1 MKPKIAVLMG
11 GHSLERDISFQS
23 GKRVALALKRL
34 GYRVIS
40 LDVDEHVVRSLRKE
54 KVDAC
59 FIALHGK
66 FGEDGTIQELLEI
79 MDIRYTGAG
88 VLASMIGMDKALSK
102 AIFRRDDIPT
112 PKFFTLSTGALK
124 EMGAAN
130 VLKDVTSQI
139 GLPLVVKPSSQGSAL
154 GIKFVNKEQELPS
167 AILGALSYDD
177 KVILE
182 KYIKGTEVSVSVL
195 GTGRPHALPPVEI
208 VPKKDYFDFE
218 AMYTMGQTEYYV
230 PARLPDEKIKEIQ
243 KLSTK
248 VFKVLRCRAFARVDF
263 IIGQDDIPYVIELNT
278 IPGLTETSLFPMAAA
293 EAGISFEELIDKIIT
308 FTLSS

>member
-23 GKRVALALKRL
+23 GKRVVLALKRL

-40 LDVDEHVVRSLRKE
+40 LDVDEHIVRSLRKE

-124 EMGAAN
+124 EMGASN

-195 GTGRPHALPPVEI
+195 GIGRPHALPPVEI

-230 PARLPDEKIKEIQ
+230 PARLPDEKIKEVQ
-243 KLSTK
+243 KLSKK
-248 VFKVLRCRAFARVDF
+248 VFKSLHCRAFARVDF
-263 IIGQDDIPYVIELNT
+263 IIGQDNIPYVIELNT

-293 EAGISFEELIDKIIT
+293 EAGMSFEELIDKIIT